1 MNIHNARADK
11 LVPPD
16 IGETV
21 LHGEIGDIAERMFFR
36 RINSPEARNTV
47 YRETIDAFRNRLDDA
62 QKVIGI
68 WQGEYWGKWIISASR
83 VARYQHNEELK
94 SFVRSA
100 AWELIALR
108 DPDGCIS
115 TYRNTS
121 FFSAAPVDEVMK
133 TLGGMAG

>member
-1 MNIHNARADK
+1 MKIQDICVNRFIS
-11 LVPPD
+11 PG

-108 DPDGCIS
+108 DPDDCIS

-121 FFSAAPVDEVMK
+121 FFPPRCMTVSA
-133 TLGGMAG
+133 GWWRR